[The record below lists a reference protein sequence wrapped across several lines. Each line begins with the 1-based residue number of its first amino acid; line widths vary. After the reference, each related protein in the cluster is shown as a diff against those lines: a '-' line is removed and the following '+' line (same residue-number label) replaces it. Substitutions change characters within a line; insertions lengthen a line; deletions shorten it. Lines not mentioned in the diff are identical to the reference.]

1 MRQKLIFLCSGTL
14 LVLLF
19 APLSGASQRR
29 DVDDQSYPARE
40 DINKTYELAP
50 GSRVEL
56 SVVSGSVDVETT
68 NGSVAEVH
76 IVRMGETR
84 KDLDCYTI
92 DIEDTPGSLIMR
104 HKQERTGGCSNIR
117 AKQQVTLR
125 LPRNVDLKLNAI
137 SGPVRIGEIDGS
149 LR

>member
-1 MRQKLIFLCSGTL
+1 MRQKLIVLCGVTF

-19 APLSGASQRR
+19 APLSGASQQRR
-29 DVDDQSYPARE
+29 EFDDRNYSERE

-56 SVVSGSVDVETT
+56 SVISGSVDVETT

-92 DIEDTPGSLIMR
+92 DIENTPNSLMIR
-104 HKQERTGGCSNIR
+104 HKQEQTGGVSN
-117 AKQQVTLR
+117 TGGN
-125 LPRNVDLKLNAI
+125 P
-137 SGPVRIGEIDGS
+137 
-149 LR
+149 